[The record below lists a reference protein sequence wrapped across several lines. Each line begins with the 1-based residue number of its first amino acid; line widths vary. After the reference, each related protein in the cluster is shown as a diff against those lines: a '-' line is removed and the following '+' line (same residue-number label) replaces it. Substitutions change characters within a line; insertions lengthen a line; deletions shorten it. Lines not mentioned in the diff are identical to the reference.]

1 MARKYD
7 AFAVVLLGVDVNAA
21 NEDGIAAVEKYEE
34 YEAPNVGDPTG
45 QFSVIRDQPQ
55 IQYVPDATP
64 NIHRAQEAEQQET
77 IGRY

>member
-55 IQYVPDATP
+55 I
-64 NIHRAQEAEQQET
+64 
-77 IGRY
+77 